1 MVYLFQDYE
10 SSGFPGGS
18 DGGREGGGDLANLLL
33 LEKGLTTMSPTTSEL
48 PVSTGGTTELPFSAG
63 RSDFLLTVV
72 TTLFLLAGG
81 TTLLVLLV
89 GGIALLALDAFVG
102 SPIFLV
108 TGGTIGLGGSVV
120 LLLVPRPL

>member
-81 TTLLVLLV
+81 IYTSSLTSGWNCTL
-89 GGIALLALDAFVG
+89 
-102 SPIFLV
+102 S
-108 TGGTIGLGGSVV
+108 S
-120 LLLVPRPL
+120 